1 MSPTALRWTSASCS
15 HVGLVRQVNE
25 DACLALPEQG
35 LWAVADG
42 MGGHARG
49 DVASRLVIDHLNR
62 LEGLGCLRERLAAA
76 QRLLASANRQL
87 LAEAALRRTRII
99 GSTVVV
105 LLAVESQGACLWAG
119 DSRLYLLR
127 QGRLQQLTRDHSQ
140 LEKFREQAQG
150 ALGGSVTPPAR
161 NLITRAVG
169 AGAELDLEESHFIIQ
184 DGDTFLLCSD
194 GLSNELSEGEIG
206 DALLAGHCRQ
216 AAENLVDR
224 ALHRGG
230 HDNVTAVVVR
240 AEDPDS
246 TDRTMLNPAL

>member
-1 MSPTALRWTSASCS
+1 MSATSFRWTSAVCS
-15 HVGLVRQVNE
+15 HVGLVRKINE
-25 DACLALPEQG
+25 DACLALPDKG

-42 MGGHARG
+42 MGGHSRG
-49 DVASRLVIDHLNR
+49 DVASSLVIDRLNR
-62 LEGLGCLRERLAAA
+62 LDAAGSLRERVAAA
-76 QRLLASANRQL
+76 SQQLVAANRQL
-87 LAEAALRRTRII
+87 LAEAATRRARII

-105 LLAVESQGACLWAG
+105 LLALERQGACLWAG
-119 DSRLYLLR
+119 DSRLYLFR
-127 QGRLQQLTRDHSQ
+127 DGRLHQLTRDHSQ
-140 LEKFREQAQG
+140 LENFREQGEA
-150 ALGGSVTPPAR
+150 AAAPAR

-169 AGAELDLEESHFIIQ
+169 AVEELDLDEKTFAIK

-194 GLSNELSEGEIG
+194 GLSNELSEREIG

-216 AAENLVDR
+216 AAETLVDR

-230 HDNVTAVVVR
+230 HDNVTVVVVR